1 MDLLLALATPVVS
14 WAIWLS
20 WTVARTSTRL
30 ARLEHM
36 HDNPEEFGFG
46 TSRTNQLIEDNTRAM
61 QALTH
66 YIRWVIE
73 NQSGER
79 PPPPTPGA

>member
-1 MDLLLALATPVVS
+1 MDLILSFAIPVVS

-20 WTVARTSTRL
+20 WTVSRTASRL
-30 ARLEHM
+30 VRLEEIY
-36 HDNPEEFGFG
+36 DNPEDHGFG

-66 YIRWVIE
+66 YIRWFI
-73 NQSGER
+73 QHQTGEQ
-79 PPPPTPGA
+79 PPPPAPRA